1 MFSPLWQGPLPPLPA
16 GGGINWESLLLNMLF
31 AVLWTVVAV
40 ISFAIAIPVA
50 MRLFNALTPG
60 LDEMEELEKGNMA
73 VALVYAFFILS
84 ATAVIVAILVK

>member
-1 MFSPLWQGPLPPLPA
+1 MFSPLWQGQLPPLPTGA
-16 GGGINWESLLLNMLF
+16 GIDWGNLMLNMGL

-73 VALVYAFFILS
+73 VALVYAFFIVS
-84 ATAVIVAILVK
+84 ATAVIVAVLLK

>member
-1 MFSPLWQGPLPPLPA
+1 MFSPLWQGQLPPLPA
-16 GGGINWESLLLNMLF
+16 GGGINWGSLLLNMVF

-40 ISFAIAIPVA
+40 VSFAIAIPVA

-84 ATAVIVAILVK
+84 ATAVIVAVLVK